1 MNATWISGSK
11 QMSHNSNS
19 TVITI
24 ASPTGSSQLP
34 VVELK
39 KGRIRKHGLRIR
51 SKTKYTDSTYG
62 DFVQQLPVNA
72 WPFFHAAIKT
82 ELTTDASIATVKR
95 WSILFAEQHKSL
107 FKWDPANLRRI
118 KRSKLA
124 YEDFSEAGKAGRFA
138 EATAYLLMHS
148 WGYCYFDRIAS
159 LCDRVAS
166 KQKMPQKDYIRI
178 TSLLRKA
185 LGTKTP
191 GLQPDFMFQKKKL
204 ADIALAESKGSFV
217 NPSLDNPTVKADL
230 KYGLKQLQTWSK
242 FLKPVVK
249 KTFAIGT
256 YFRDEGDNGDPSVI
270 AYVDPPGADD
280 PNVPS
285 FEIPDDWIR
294 RGNYGNWLMG
304 MGRDEAGNAIRSG
317 EVAELQP
324 TSFLKVKFGGREI
337 AIVPF
342 GIALADDRP
351 TPDRLCC
358 LFSDLFGGFDSR
370 NFPVEEIP
378 ILAGH
383 LVGLR
388 TGIRLMALG
397 IDSTTLRILEAV
409 VSRSNLKID
418 QLPSID
424 SFDEDGADGVYGS
437 LLSDGS
443 FFGAV
448 NMAALSNAGIEEFRI

>member
-1 MNATWISGSK
+1 MIR
-11 QMSHNSNS
+11 NSNS

-24 ASPTGSSQLP
+24 ASPTGKSLLP
-34 VVELK
+34 VVELQK
-39 KGRIRKHGLRIR
+39 RRIRKRGLRIR
-51 SKTKYTDSTYG
+51 SKTKYKDSTYG
-62 DFVQQLPVNA
+62 NFVQRLTVNA

-118 KRSKLA
+118 SRSKLA

-159 LCDRVAS
+159 LCDRVSS

-191 GLQPDFMFQKKKL
+191 GLQPDFMFQKKTL
-204 ADIALAESKGSFV
+204 TDIALAESKGSFV
-217 NPSLDNPTVKADL
+217 NPSLDNPTVKSDL

-242 FLKPVVK
+242 FLKPTVN

-256 YFRDEGDNGDPSVI
+256 YFRDEGDKGDPSFI

-304 MGRDEAGNAIRSG
+304 MGRVDAGNAIRSG
-317 EVAELQP
+317 EVTELQP

-342 GIALADDRP
+342 GIGLADDRR
-351 TPDRLCC
+351 TPSGICC
-358 LFSDLFGGFDSR
+358 LLSDLIGEFDSLS
-370 NFPVEEIP
+370 FPVEEIP
-378 ILAGH
+378 ILARH
-383 LVGLR
+383 LAGLR
-388 TGIRLMALG
+388 TGIRLMAMG
-397 IDSTTLRILEAV
+397 IETTTLQLLEKI
-409 VSRSNLKID
+409 VSRSDVRID
-418 QLPSID
+418 QFPSIET
-424 SFDEDGADGVYGS
+424 FDEDGADGVYGS

-448 NMAALSNAGIEEFRI
+448 NMAALNNAGIEEFRI